1 MKNSYNDKVKN
12 EFLASDDQNL
22 VTNRD
27 TATGGALL
35 NYETKTEN
43 NSILSKFDSQ
53 CDSRNSM
60 KNKGDDF
67 E

>member
-27 TATGGALL
+27 TATGVALL
-35 NYETKTEN
+35 NFEN
-43 NSILSKFDSQ
+43 NSTLSKFDSQ